1 MSHVETTADVNP
13 VREYASV
20 WRRLIAFCLDGL
32 ILLVPL
38 AVFGHALPVVGG
50 LVVWFFYGPI
60 LESSA
65 VRATLGKYLM
75 GLQVVDLSGK
85 RITFK
90 AALIRNLVK
99 IISTAFLFIGCIIA
113 FFSARKQSLHDLL
126 ADTVVVDGQS
136 EAPIGDSWVE
146 NTRTVFQ
153 SVLGTSS
160 QTSPQVP
167 PETSSSAGA
176 SAAGSSSTGAKRPE
190 ESLAMELERLHAL
203 KEKGAITQDEYEA
216 AKKKLFH

>member
-1 MSHVETTADVNP
+1 
-13 VREYASV
+13 VRDYASV
-20 WRRLIAFCLDGL
+20 WRRMIAFFLDGL

-38 AVFGHALPVVGG
+38 AVFGHALPVLGG

-75 GLQVVDLSGK
+75 GLQVVDLSGG
-85 RITFK
+85 RITFN
-90 AALIRNLVK
+90 ASLIRNLMK
-99 IISTAFLFIGCIIA
+99 IVSTAFLFIGCIIA
-113 FFSARKQSLHDLL
+113 FFTARKQSLHDLL

-153 SVLGTSS
+153 AILGASS
-160 QTSPQVP
+160 QTSPQVS
-167 PETSSSAGA
+167 PETSPEA
-176 SAAGSSSTGAKRPE
+176 SSSGAKRSE

-216 AKKKLFH
+216 AKKKLLY